1 MAGETEAPPQIFR
14 HEIISESVCAW
25 DGTSSQMGQRE
36 RQIGRE
42 EGEREGKRHSSGDL
56 DIFGH
61 NKSKQRDS
69 QSGD

>member
-1 MAGETEAPPQIFR
+1 MCVG
-14 HEIISESVCAW
+14 W
-25 DGTSSQMGQRE
+25 DLKSDGGE

-42 EGEREGKRHSSGDL
+42 EGGREGKRHSSGDL

-69 QSGD
+69 WAGD